1 MNGSSITTEHRE
13 EKRHLRERSHTIT
26 RHTFPSTGLAEPPNN
41 VEEGD
46 SAKHF
51 ADTTD
56 DLATINDQIQ
66 GLMVPSE
73 EVLEDEED
81 YSDDESAVPTTG
93 QASPK
98 SLLST
103 TSSMVSYVS
112 SASAYDILLSR
123 LGNSQVDPF
132 ARPETVDQRINDE
145 DDHNSPRVSHEVKE
159 DTKDDEDADWGNIL
173 HSNNRL
179 ILLFLTLVC
188 CIYRILGKGHFRF
201 QVRYRQRAVILHSTR
216 NP

>member
-1 MNGSSITTEHRE
+1 MNGSTITTEHRE
-13 EKRHLRERSHTIT
+13 EKRHFRERSHTIT
-26 RHTFPSTGLAEPPNN
+26 RHTIPSAGHAEPPDN

-73 EVLEDEED
+73 EVLEDEDD

-132 ARPETVDQRINDE
+132 ARPETMDQRIDDDE
-145 DDHNSPRVSHEVKE
+145 DNHHSPRVSHEVKE
-159 DTKDDEDADWGNIL
+159 DVKDDEDADWGN
-173 HSNNRL
+173 
-179 ILLFLTLVC
+179 LV
-188 CIYRILGKGHFRF
+188 
-201 QVRYRQRAVILHSTR
+201 VIIV
-216 NP
+216 